1 MNGSVYTNWFAP
13 HLWPSIFVAVKKCGD
28 LTIALHYLKTFH
40 RKPWKVSGPYEKLN
54 RRFLYEW
61 FTLRSELKPHVKVVV
76 KKGRTSILVE
86 KHFSILETKPK
97 LKDELITLLK
107 NMCAIGQGLSAHVV
121 QKIIKG
127 IFGNR
132 MLKLLKDFIKQG
144 GLKVSLKWMKN
155 LMNNHLNWSYLTTTT
170 TTRKLPSTW
179 EQEGTSMAH
188 QITCLVKMYNIP
200 PCLVVNT
207 YQTKFHLVPTW
218 GDWTWERKGAKHIQV
233 IGIEDKRQI
242 TEVVSSLANGS
253 MLFL

>member
-1 MNGSVYTNWFAP
+1 
-13 HLWPSIFVAVKKCGD
+13 
-28 LTIALHYLKTFH
+28 
-40 RKPWKVSGPYEKLN
+40 
-54 RRFLYEW
+54 
-61 FTLRSELKPHVKVVV
+61 VKVVV

-207 YQTKFHLVPTW
+207 YQTKFHLVPT
-218 GDWTWERKGAKHIQV
+218 
-233 IGIEDKRQI
+233 
-242 TEVVSSLANGS
+242 
-253 MLFL
+253 